1 MKNQKL
7 FSSFYAS
14 SRNVHRPPILLSS
27 VVVFGT
33 GGSWE
38 SEFNEGMTIWYLA
51 VLVCRSSSNHNNT
64 GLAVVA
70 SHGSSS
76 TSSNGLAAVVFISI
90 NVVFMSFLPPDRRNS
105 SNR

>member
-14 SRNVHRPPILLSS
+14 SGNVHRPPMLLSS

-33 GGSWE
+33 GGPWE
-38 SEFNEGMTIWYLA
+38 SEFNEGITIWYLA
-51 VLVCRSSSNHNNT
+51 AVACLGSCSSHHN
-64 GLAVVA
+64 
-70 SHGSSS
+70 
-76 TSSNGLAAVVFISI
+76 NGLAAVVFISI
-90 NVVFMSFLPPDRRNS
+90 NVAFMSFLPPDRRNS